1 MKKKNGSD
9 ITHLVLKAMGVFG
22 GVQSLSI
29 LCSVIR
35 MKLVALWIGVPGV
48 GLFAIFNQAFELI
61 SSTTQLSIRSSSV
74 RDIAA
79 HKSSAEAIRNATAL
93 IVRKWGWMLGLFGAV
108 VMLATAPLFSRFTFG
123 NYDHTWQFAL
133 LSVCVFLSAIT
144 SSEGAIM
151 QGLERYKRL
160 ALSTLYGTF
169 GGLIISIPMFY
180 FLKINSIIPSII
192 AYVVSL
198 ATATVFYR
206 IKGLKTDHL
215 VTRKET
221 LEKGR
226 TFIVLGAYMTASGFV
241 AMLLNYVLTAYLNY
255 RGGETL
261 VGFYQA
267 GYTLVNKYVGL
278 IFVAIGMEFYPRLAS
293 VSDSIKRSSV
303 YISHEISLIM
313 MLLIS
318 LVTIF
323 ICVAQLTVK
332 IIYSEAFIPIL
343 PFVVLSMAG
352 MVFRGFSWCMSYGI
366 LARGEGSVYIWTE
379 SVSSVLGLIFNIIA
393 YEYYGITGFGISFTL
408 WYMAYAAIIYG
419 VTLRRGIRISHK
431 SLMLTLLTLIV
442 VSLQIFFYFTCDM
455 WVLFGF
461 ALACIFFTLISL
473 LKF

>member
-1 MKKKNGSD
+1 
-9 ITHLVLKAMGVFG
+9 MGVFG

-35 MKLVALWIGVPGV
+35 MKLVALWIGVSGV

-79 HKSSAEAIRNATAL
+79 HKTSVEAIRNATAL
-93 IVRKWGWMLGLFGAV
+93 IVRRWGWMLGLFGAI
-108 VMLATAPLFSRFTFG
+108 VMLASSSLFSRFTFG
-123 NYDHTWQFAL
+123 DYNHTWQFAL
-133 LSVCVFLSAIT
+133 LSVCVFLNAIT

-160 ALSTLYGTF
+160 ALSSLYGTF

-198 ATATVFYR
+198 AAATLFYR
-206 IKGLKTDHL
+206 IKGLKTDHPI
-215 VTRKET
+215 TTKET
-221 LEKGR
+221 IEKGR
-226 TFIVLGAYMTASGFV
+226 SFIVLGGYLTASGFV
-241 AMLLNYVLTAYLNY
+241 VMLLNYILTAYLNQ

-278 IFVAIGMEFYPRLAS
+278 IFVAIGMEFYPRLSS
-293 VSDSIKRSSV
+293 VSDSVRRSSA

-313 MLLIS
+313 MLLIP
-318 LVTIF
+318 LITIF
-323 ICVAQLTVK
+323 ICVAQLTIK
-332 IIYSEAFIPIL
+332 IIYSESFIPIL

-366 LARGEGSVYIWTE
+366 LARGEGPVYIWTE
-379 SVSSVLGLIFNIIA
+379 TASSIIGLILNVIA
-393 YEYYGITGFGISFTL
+393 YEYYGIAGFGISFTL
-408 WYMAYAAIIYG
+408 WYMIYAAIIYA
-419 VTLRRGIRISHK
+419 VTIRRGIKISTNA
-431 SLMLTLLTLIV
+431 LILTFIALIIA
-442 VSLQIFFYFTCDM
+442 SLQIVFYFTCDM

-461 ALACIFFTLISL
+461 ALACIFFSLKSL
-473 LKF
+473 LKL